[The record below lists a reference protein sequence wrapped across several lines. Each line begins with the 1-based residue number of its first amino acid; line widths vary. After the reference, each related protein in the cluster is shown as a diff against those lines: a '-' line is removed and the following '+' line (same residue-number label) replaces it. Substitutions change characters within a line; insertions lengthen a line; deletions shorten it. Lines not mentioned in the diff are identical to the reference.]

1 MATEAAME
9 SSDES
14 SAPSRTG
21 TGTRSPPR
29 GPPPPQPIQALAPLS
44 HRLSSAIGQALRES
58 GLDPQWVLT
67 HVPWDWQQFTS
78 VTVRIEHLRHND
90 QVHPNI
96 LFVGDDV
103 DTIGPDAPSSSAA
116 IAVQMEAEGRARMT
130 AAEMDMSTQ
139 RLPLRL
145 RLRRPPLRRPL
156 LRAAYH
162 CPQDHHQDG
171 EDRNGGAYYKG
182 VWREHQ
188 WFRPVE
194 TYATD
199 VALDICVLQETR
211 WAYDANWSTPDFHF
225 IHSAGAASEDKVG
238 GLLTMVS
245 TRLAKSSEI
254 QFHAAHPGRLLHVR
268 INRSHPIDVMN
279 VYQYTAND
287 HKLTPARRQQFLT
300 KLQKTLRGESEDLM
314 AILSAFALT
323 VLNTW
328 NRSSAVSGA
337 LADLRQQVQQKL
349 AAQSWTSLQQL
360 EEGITD
366 IATKL
371 YPVSP
376 VGTSD
381 EAVRQD
387 LHDRARHMWG
397 LFRSMRSQKFTAQG
411 VVTAWRLW
419 AQFVQAHRAHKR
431 KAKAKSKAYK
441 QDLLDTAQQAARRG
455 DMHQV
460 WKVVHTLAPK
470 VRRKPL
476 QLYRDG
482 HIMTP
487 EAELDWIIEAFGE
500 RYGARAPPQTTRARQ
515 FPPVQVS
522 EAEVWHQLEHL
533 PVRKAVPRSAAP
545 SVLWRACS
553 SEIAH
558 FITQQFNLQ
567 WQQPDLQVEQDW
579 ADASVALLPK
589 PKGKNDKP
597 LEWRPIGLQ
606 HPIGKGLMKILITR
620 AKALELAQIDP
631 SIQEVLM
638 QWLSQVKYIFRHKQ
652 HEKEIWPSWGLR
664 QGCIGSPVL
673 WSAFT
678 ALLCKAIDL
687 RMRQSWCS
695 DHATL
700 YADDSHLRWT
710 FQTVAQFEQAI
721 CELNWTFAVFRRLG
735 MQVNRE
741 KTQAILSVT
750 GDIRHKIQKLYV
762 RKQDG
767 IRRLLLSPG
776 DPTEWI
782 PLVDK
787 AEYLGLIVSYEQ
799 FEWQSVR
806 HRVVKAHKRRWA
818 LASLLHAKRVSIP
831 YKLRL
836 WRSCVQ
842 SSMMYALH
850 CLCLQT
856 GQIRYLQRAIMKHIR
871 AITSDQA
878 FLTGNTHEFI
888 SAKYEVQS
896 AHDLLRQAHASE
908 LKVAG
913 LGDWILEHDYN
924 QAISHSLQE
933 DITHQVQDSDEE
945 SHAWTCP
952 VCMEQFPTTAALK
965 IHARR
970 KHKLVDRPAQ
980 VFDRTKHSIAGL
992 PQCSGCLK
1000 KFSRWQTLEWHINHH
1015 ACPAMK
1021 FAAEQNKTAMPTQTD
1036 TSNAQ
1041 SSQPDQPLG
1050 YQAQSSEDR
1059 EITTLTQPVDDAS
1072 EQLPMIQR
1080 SHVQHL
1086 VEQGPNSFIRFSSY
1100 TDHMQHYCVICGQW
1114 VVSQRVMKLHFQN
1127 THGDLY
1133 KQLSKIAKRIID
1145 QRERPMD
1152 EDMEA
1157 FFGGVRDARHTSP
1170 FPPDP
1175 FQDYSAESQ
1184 LDNGPN
1190 KRRREPFASNKHQP
1204 HSHGRSPFS
1213 HYNQAPMPTQ
1223 HRDPLLH
1230 TLTKTVLRQ
1239 QEELRILRQD
1249 TAFIIFLKPGQ
1260 DSIMHHLYQVAVQFK
1275 ARQEA
1280 EPTWSLGQFPLRMVL
1295 ANALFRELIDRLNK
1309 VLASQDRLKA
1319 VMEQGWRDDK
1329 GWRFQAWNRT
1339 MRHLEHDRNR
1349 PSIPDDKLLDHL
1361 ATITQCLKAVIIT
1374 RFCCTRKMTETMSSP
1389 ATFKMDISLR
1399 SHSALTMWDTMRALQ
1414 GNAVFQLVG
1423 MGFKTESL
1431 GRGPEEQRLRDM
1443 VFGRR

>member
-1 MATEAAME
+1 MATEGSADME

-14 SAPSRTG
+14 TAP

-29 GPPPPQPIQALAPLS
+29 GPPPPQPIQVLAPLS

-58 GLDPQWVLT
+58 GLDPQWIMT
-67 HVPWDWQQFTS
+67 HVPFDWQQFTS
-78 VTVRIEHLRHND
+78 VTVRVEHLRHND
-90 QVHPNI
+90 QEHPNI
-96 LFVGDDV
+96 LFVGDDC
-103 DTIGPDAPSSSAA
+103 DTIGPEAPSSSAA
-116 IAVQMEAEGRARMT
+116 IAEQMEGEGRTRMT
-130 AAEMDMSTQ
+130 AAEVE
-139 RLPLRL
+139 RLYVEEAFDRL
-145 RLRRPPLRRPL
+145 ESDLAFAELM
-156 LRAAYH
+156 AEDDEEEAET
-162 CPQDHHQDG
+162 DHDGHALHQDG
-171 EDRNGGAYYKG
+171 EDQFHHQALHRDGELQLRTGCLALAGAKVLTDRSDEGIAISRLTWMKTAVFYSALAIGMYVILLYLYMFPILPSSMTARYTTSTFTDSASGTTFSSTQVRWAGPFQLYYHAAGWASPKSGRVHRMPEVSTKIAGTREAEWPTYADSTRIKRTYKRAFSRACRTHRPSDCVQNRRPLQILTWNAGGLHAQIL
-182 VWREHQ
+182 RE
-188 WFRPVE
+188 VE

-199 VALDICVLQETR
+199 ASLDICVLQETR

-254 QFHAAHPGRLLHVR
+254 QLHAAHPGRLLHVR

-287 HKLTPARRQQFLT
+287 HKLTPVRRQQFLT
-300 KLQKTLRGESEDLM
+300 KLQKTLRGIPNRHVLILAGDFNTTCTTMDKVCGRWTMSMLSREHHNKESEDLM

-323 VLNTW
+323 ALNTW
-328 NRSSAVSGA
+328 NRSPTVSVA
-337 LADLRQQVQQKL
+337 L
-349 AAQSWTSLQQL
+349 
-360 EEGITD
+360 EGIID

-371 YPVSP
+371 YPVSSVSTP
-376 VGTSD
+376 D
-381 EAVRQD
+381 EAV
-387 LHDRARHMWG
+387 
-397 LFRSMRSQKFTAQG
+397 S

-419 AQFVQAHRAHKR
+419 AQFVQAHRAHKQ

-441 QDLLDTAQQAARRG
+441 QELLDTAQQAARRG

-460 WKVVHTLAPK
+460 WKVVHSLAPK

-487 EAELDWIIEAFGE
+487 EAELDWIIEAFGA
-500 RYGARAPPQTTRARQ
+500 RYGARTPPQTTRSRQ
-515 FPPVQVS
+515 YPPVQVS
-522 EAEVWHQLEHL
+522 VAEVWHQLEHL
-533 PVRKAVPRSAAP
+533 SVRKAVPRSAAP

-553 SEIAH
+553 SEIAQ
-558 FITQQFNLQ
+558 FIAQQVNLQ
-567 WQQPDLQVEQDW
+567 WQQPELQVEQDW

-589 PKGKNDKP
+589 PKGKSDKP

-620 AKALELAQIDP
+620 AKDQIHQLVYYWPQCAYVPHRNTFTALKRVLNHCRYVRDQAANHRLTVHQQHAGVQQIHNSGGLQVCMDLTAAFDLVSWGAVREALELAQIDP

-678 ALLCKAIDL
+678 ALLCRAIDL

-710 FQTVAQFEQAI
+710 FQTVAQFEQSI
-721 CELNWTFAVFRRLG
+721 QELNWTFAVFRRLG
-735 MQVNRE
+735 MQVNRD
-741 KTQAILSVT
+741 KTQAILSIT
-750 GDIRHKIQKLYV
+750 GDFR
-762 RKQDG
+762 
-767 IRRLLLSPG
+767 
-776 DPTEWI
+776 
-782 PLVDK
+782 
-787 AEYLGLIVSYEQ
+787 LIVSYEQ

-806 HRVVKAHKRRWA
+806 HRVTKAHKRRWA

-850 CLCLQT
+850 CLCLQP

-878 FLTGNTHEFI
+878 FLTGNTHDFI

-896 AHDLLRQAHASE
+896 AHDLLRQAHDNE
-908 LKVAG
+908 LQVAR

-924 QAISHSLQE
+924 QAISRSLQE
-933 DITHQVQDSDEE
+933 DAMHQVQGSDEE
-945 SHAWTCP
+945 SNVWTCP
-952 VCMEQFPTTAALK
+952 VCLEQFPTTAALK

-970 KHKLVDRPAQ
+970 KHKLVDSPAQ
-980 VFDRTKHSIAGL
+980 VFDRTKHSMAGL

-1021 FAAEQNKTAMPTQTD
+1021 STTV
-1036 TSNAQ
+1036 
-1041 SSQPDQPLG
+1041 
-1050 YQAQSSEDR
+1050 QAQSFEDR
-1059 EITTLTQPVDDAS
+1059 ETIALALPVADTS
-1072 EQLPMIQR
+1072 ELLYSSRR
-1080 SHVQHL
+1080 S
-1086 VEQGPNSFIRFSSY
+1086 R
-1100 TDHMQHYCVICGQW
+1100 
-1114 VVSQRVMKLHFQN
+1114 
-1127 THGDLY
+1127 
-1133 KQLSKIAKRIID
+1133 KRS
-1145 QRERPMD
+1145 RLGHW
-1152 EDMEA
+1152 A
-1157 FFGGVRDARHTSP
+1157 
-1170 FPPDP
+1170 
-1175 FQDYSAESQ
+1175 
-1184 LDNGPN
+1184 
-1190 KRRREPFASNKHQP
+1190 
-1204 HSHGRSPFS
+1204 
-1213 HYNQAPMPTQ
+1213 
-1223 HRDPLLH
+1223 
-1230 TLTKTVLRQ
+1230 
-1239 QEELRILRQD
+1239 
-1249 TAFIIFLKPGQ
+1249 
-1260 DSIMHHLYQVAVQFK
+1260 
-1275 ARQEA
+1275 
-1280 EPTWSLGQFPLRMVL
+1280 LGQFPLRMVL

-1329 GWRFQAWNRT
+1329 GWRFQVWNRT
-1339 MRHLEHDRNR
+1339 LRHLEHDRTR
-1349 PSIPDDKLLDHL
+1349 PPIPDDKLLDHL